1 MNNVVSR
8 YAMIVQGFSTFVFMQ
23 FFSAAVQDL
32 LQCYFL
38 AVECYYSVLLSLYP
52 KVLITCV
59 MCPRDLVVYIL
70 ARLILT
76 PGATYKDALWLEMF
90 LFIYKSD
97 LPKKKFFFFATTG

>member
-52 KVLITCV
+52 KVLITCIIHLLLCIEIFEYTRHTDRAKYYWTS
-59 MCPRDLVVYIL
+59 MFNE
-70 ARLILT
+70 A
-76 PGATYKDALWLEMF
+76 F
-90 LFIYKSD
+90 LFVSIDK
-97 LPKKKFFFFATTG
+97 